1 MDVLVT
7 RQMPGEAL
15 KRLAET
21 CRVDVWREPY
31 PLPREELIR
40 RIRDKD
46 ALLCLLTDAIDAEV
60 MDASGRLRI
69 IANYAV
75 GFDNIDRK
83 AASERGITVTNT
95 PGVLTDATADLAWAL
110 LFAAAR
116 RIVEADALVRRGDW
130 RGWDPNLMLGC
141 DIFGQTLGVIGT
153 GRIGTAFAL
162 RAQGF
167 DMQVLYTD
175 EQPNRVLE
183 TRLGAR
189 RAPLGEVLANSD
201 FISLHVP
208 LTERTRHLIGPCE
221 LACMRPEAILINTS
235 RGAVLD
241 EQALALALDQGRIA
255 AAGLDVFEREPQVH
269 PELLKLPN
277 VVLLP
282 HIASAT
288 VHTRTGMAD
297 LAVENLLAFQRGD
310 EPPHA
315 LRPDQPHP

>member
-1 MDVLVT
+1 M
-7 RQMPGEAL
+7 
-15 KRLAET
+15 
-21 CRVDVWREPY
+21 
-31 PLPREELIR
+31 
-40 RIRDKD
+40 
-46 ALLCLLTDAIDAEV
+46 
-60 MDASGRLRI
+60 
-69 IANYAV
+69 
-75 GFDNIDRK
+75 
-83 AASERGITVTNT
+83 
-95 PGVLTDATADLAWAL
+95 
-110 LFAAAR
+110 
-116 RIVEADALVRRGDW
+116 RRGDW

-288 VHTRTGMAD
+288 VHTRTSMAD